1 VIVGADRFPE
11 LAGTV
16 AMVDGGFDPLHQG
29 HIAYFRGAAELGAPV
44 LCSVAPDAWVAA
56 KHPPLLA
63 HADRGAVI
71 DSIRY
76 ISYVHL
82 ANSTT
87 EAVLAAL
94 RPRYYVKGADWRDR
108 LPAGEVQLCADAGIE
123 VVFLD
128 TVLDSSTAILRRY
141 SDGRP
146 VAIR

>member
-1 VIVGADRFPE
+1 VIVGADRLPE
-11 LAGTV
+11 LAGVV

-29 HIAYFRGAAELGAPV
+29 HIAYFRAAAELGAPV
-44 LCSVAPDAWVAA
+44 LCSVAPDEWVAA

-63 HADRGAVI
+63 QPDRGTVI

-82 ANSTT
+82 ASSTT
-87 EAVLAAL
+87 QAVLAAL

-108 LPAGEVQLCADAGIE
+108 LPAGEVELCAARGIE
-123 VVFLD
+123 IVYLD

-141 SDGRP
+141 ADGRP
-146 VAIR
+146 AAIR

>member
-1 VIVGADRFPE
+1 
-11 LAGTV
+11 
-16 AMVDGGFDPLHQG
+16 
-29 HIAYFRGAAELGAPV
+29 
-44 LCSVAPDAWVAA
+44 VAA

-82 ANSTT
+82 ATSTT
-87 EAVLAAL
+87 ESVLAAL

-108 LPAGEVQLCADAGIE
+108 LPVDEVRLCATAGIE
-123 VVFLD
+123 IVFLD

-141 SDGRP
+141 ADGQP
-146 VAIR
+146 VAFR